1 MWGGSSLPPRGPQMD
16 VRGSLDARISKISSF
31 RRKSTHKRSFGHS
44 ENFFLLIPSILSPRS
59 TLFFGFHLLHLQ
71 HRDENNQSKIKA
83 SLRTPRTQFGPR
95 KSDEAHGRD
104 QEVWDRRPPSSMIP
118 ISLYSPFHSLHSDAI
133 ISGLPAENFFRH
145 WVSRGRRAKKNDDAV
160 THRENLRICT
170 FAL

>member
-1 MWGGSSLPPRGPQMD
+1 MQEFQKYHHLGANRPIKGVLATPKFFSLNPFNL
-16 VRGSLDARISKISSF
+16 VASF
-31 RRKSTHKRSFGHS
+31 
-44 ENFFLLIPSILSPRS
+44 NPFFL
-59 TLFFGFHLLHLQ
+59 GFHLLHLQ

-133 ISGLPAENFFRH
+133 ISGRPAENFFRH